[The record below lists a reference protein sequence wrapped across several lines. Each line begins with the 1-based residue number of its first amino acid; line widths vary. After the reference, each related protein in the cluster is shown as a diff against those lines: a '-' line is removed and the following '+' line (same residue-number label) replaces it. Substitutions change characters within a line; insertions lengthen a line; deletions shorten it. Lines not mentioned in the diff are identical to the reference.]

1 MRAHQSKREP
11 QPPRYTILL
20 ELAKQL
26 GNVSQACKMMGYSRD
41 SFYRFR
47 AEQRHTA
54 RRPVRS
60 GSVIPFTGAVAKLSP
75 CSVRSA
81 TLALNTSSSGNPD
94 RTLTLLPAWMT
105 EPGQAAGHASSAIDR
120 EIGGIAFAGRCAHGV
135 LHGGLALLSGSQR
148 WGAHD
153 ANKGIC
159 SKRDGPQNFGPI
171 CGAG

>member
-1 MRAHQSKREP
+1 MAMVFSAER
-11 QPPRYTILL
+11 PRKWPSGQNEKIEAPNRGQNPKEYPRN
-20 ELAKQL
+20 L
-26 GNVSQACKMMGYSRD
+26 GNPPHP
-41 SFYRFR
+41 R
-47 AEQRHTA
+47 AR
-54 RRPVRS
+54 
-60 GSVIPFTGAVAKLSP
+60 VIPFTRAVAKPSQCLG
-75 CSVRSA
+75 RSA